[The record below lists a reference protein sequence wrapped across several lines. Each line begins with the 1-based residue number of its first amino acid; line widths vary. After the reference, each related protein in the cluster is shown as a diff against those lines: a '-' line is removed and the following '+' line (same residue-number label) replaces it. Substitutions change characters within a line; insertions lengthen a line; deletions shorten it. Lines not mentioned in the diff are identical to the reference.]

1 MLPRHFVFATWE
13 GGGTVPP
20 ALTAA
25 RLLIRRGHR
34 VRILSDACNRAE
46 IEAIGASFVPWRR
59 APSRTSK
66 HRDTDIIRDW
76 EAESPE
82 AGLARTIERIM
93 CGPALAYARDVLDE
107 LGRAPA
113 DAVVSSEMLLGAMLA
128 AEAAGVKLAV
138 LGSTLSLVPL
148 PGVPPLGSG
157 LTPARSAAERA
168 QQATLAAALGATFNR
183 FLPTLNAAR
192 KQLQLKPL
200 ADVLEIYARA
210 ERVLQGTAAAFDF
223 PAERLPSN
231 MRYVGP
237 LLDEPETVNR
247 WVSPWKR
254 DDPRPLVL
262 VAFSTTFQAQRDAIE
277 RAAAALAALAV
288 RGVVTLGPA
297 LDDVQLSLPGDVMVC
312 GTVRHSDVMRGAAAV
327 VTHCGHG
334 TVMRA
339 LQHGLPMLCL
349 PMGRDQND
357 VAARVVARGAGLR
370 LPATAS
376 TAEIRVALGRMMVEP
391 SYQTAAR
398 ALGRAI
404 TAEVAC
410 SHLVEELEGMVLPA
424 NRRARPAA
432 ALA

>member
-13 GGGTVPP
+13 GGGTVAP

-25 RLLIRRGHR
+25 RLLMRRGHR

-46 IEAIGASFVPWRR
+46 VEAIGATFVPWRR
-59 APSRTSK
+59 APSRTTK

-82 AGLARTIERIM
+82 AGFARTVERIM
-93 CGPALAYARDVLDE
+93 CGPALAYARDVIDE

-113 DAVVSSEMLLGAMLA
+113 DAVVASEMLFGAMLA

-138 LGSTLSLVPL
+138 LGTTISILPL
-148 PGVPPLGSG
+148 PGVPPLGAG
-157 LTPARSAAERA
+157 LAPARSAAERA
-168 QQATLAAALGATFNR
+168 QHAAFAAGLGATFNR

-192 KQLQLKPL
+192 QDLKLRPVG
-200 ADVLEIYARA
+200 DVLELYARA
-210 ERVLQGTAAAFDF
+210 DRVLQATAAAFDF
-223 PAERLPSN
+223 PAERLPPN

-237 LLDEPETVNR
+237 LLDEPETMSR

-254 DDPRPLVL
+254 DDARPLVL
-262 VAFSTTFQAQRDAIE
+262 VGFSTTYQAQREAIE
-277 RAAAALAALAV
+277 RVAAALAALAV

-297 LDDVQLSLPGDVMVC
+297 LDDVQLSLPGDMMVC
-312 GTVRHSDVMRGAAAV
+312 GSVRHSDVMRAASVV
-327 VTHCGHG
+327 VTHGGHG
-334 TVMRA
+334 TVTRA
-339 LQHGLPMLCL
+339 LQHGLPLLCL

-376 TAEIRVALGRMMVEP
+376 TAEIRVSLGRLMVEP
-391 SYQTAAR
+391 SYQAAAR

-410 SHLVEELEGMVLPA
+410 SHLVEELEGLVIPA
-424 NRRARPAA
+424 NRRTASAA
-432 ALA
+432 IA